1 MSSVAHIKDGQVI
14 NNQESTKVVNEATSS
29 LDKDD
34 FLQLLVAEMKYQD
47 PLEPTSNTEYIAQYA
62 TFAEVEQL
70 QNMSSSMQSQAAMTL
85 AGRYVT
91 VDVVDSE
98 TNMNSQVSG
107 RVDYIEKSGDSIL
120 LYIDGQPYNYDNLNT
135 VWDED
140 YLDAY
145 NLAEAFAK
153 EVVKYKDASTLTP
166 ANAEG
171 IANLRKTY
179 ESMSPYQRSFI
190 GDSVLDVLKA
200 AEEQM
205 RLLGA

>member
-1 MSSVAHIKDGQVI
+1 MSSVAHIKDGQVV
-14 NNQESTKVVNEATSS
+14 NNQDSTKVVKEATTS

-91 VDVVDSE
+91 VDVTDSE

-107 RVDYIEKSGDSIL
+107 RVDYIEKSGDKIL
-120 LYIDGQPYNYDNLNT
+120 LYINGEPYNYDNLNT

-145 NLAEAFAK
+145 NLAESFAS
-153 EVVKYKDASTLTP
+153 EVVKYRETSTLTT
-166 ANAEG
+166 ANAQA
-171 IANLRKTY
+171 IAKLREAY
-179 ESMSPYQRSFI
+179 NSMSPYQKSFI
-190 GDSVLDVLKA
+190 GDSVLDVLKK

-205 RLLGA
+205 KLLGA